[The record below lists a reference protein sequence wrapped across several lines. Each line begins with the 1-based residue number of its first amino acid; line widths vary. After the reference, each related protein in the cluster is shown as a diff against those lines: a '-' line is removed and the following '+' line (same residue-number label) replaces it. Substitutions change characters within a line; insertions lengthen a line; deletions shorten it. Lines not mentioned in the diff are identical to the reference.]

1 MNSLIDEI
9 NSYPFERLRNLI
21 IPTKNKNE
29 INLSIGEPKHQA
41 NPRVLEEINNHK
53 NLFSHYPPMAMIPEL
68 KKSYKNYLENNFNL
82 SNVSDEE
89 IFLVGGTREGTFSA
103 IQTMVDRKQ
112 IKSKPYVCMP
122 NPYYQIYGGATLFA
136 GANPYFLDCN
146 EANNFQIDFKKV
158 DSKVWKNCQL
168 LILCSPSNPTGKVM
182 SKDEL
187 CHVVELSKKYN
198 FKILSD
204 ECYIDIY
211 FKEKPFSL
219 LQVALEMN
227 GSFENV
233 MVLHSLSKRS
243 NLPGFRSGCATGD
256 HKIISAYS
264 KYRMFHG
271 VSVPLPI
278 QKASILAWEDDE
290 TVKNNRAFY
299 REKFELAEKILER
312 DCLIP
317 EGAFYLWLKVKN
329 SESFCKKLYEE
340 EQVIVLPGK
349 YLGAENKGN
358 NPAEQFLRIAL
369 VHDIELTS
377 KALHSIKMVLKNE

>member
-9 NSYPFERLRNLI
+9 SSYPFERLRNLI

-136 GANPYFLDCN
+136 GANPYFLDCT

-219 LQVALEMN
+219 LQAALEIN

-233 MVLHSLSKRS
+233 MVLHSLS
-243 NLPGFRSGCATGD
+243 
-256 HKIISAYS
+256 
-264 KYRMFHG
+264 
-271 VSVPLPI
+271 
-278 QKASILAWEDDE
+278 
-290 TVKNNRAFY
+290 
-299 REKFELAEKILER
+299 
-312 DCLIP
+312 
-317 EGAFYLWLKVKN
+317 
-329 SESFCKKLYEE
+329 
-340 EQVIVLPGK
+340 
-349 YLGAENKGN
+349 
-358 NPAEQFLRIAL
+358 
-369 VHDIELTS
+369 
-377 KALHSIKMVLKNE
+377 

>member
-1 MNSLIDEI
+1 
-9 NSYPFERLRNLI
+9 
-21 IPTKNKNE
+21 
-29 INLSIGEPKHQA
+29 
-41 NPRVLEEINNHK
+41 
-53 NLFSHYPPMAMIPEL
+53 
-68 KKSYKNYLENNFNL
+68 
-82 SNVSDEE
+82 
-89 IFLVGGTREGTFSA
+89 
-103 IQTMVDRKQ
+103 
-112 IKSKPYVCMP
+112 
-122 NPYYQIYGGATLFA
+122 
-136 GANPYFLDCN
+136 
-146 EANNFQIDFKKV
+146 
-158 DSKVWKNCQL
+158 
-168 LILCSPSNPTGKVM
+168 
-182 SKDEL
+182 
-187 CHVVELSKKYN
+187 
-198 FKILSD
+198 
-204 ECYIDIY
+204 
-211 FKEKPFSL
+211 
-219 LQVALEMN
+219 MN

-299 REKFELAEKILER
+299 KEKFELAEKILER

-377 KALHSIKMVLKNE
+377 KALQSIKMVLKNE